1 MYIDRKRTNYI
12 IFRFSFST
20 KYINNLYFK
29 IKIKEYLEINLLMYN
44 NSINIDN
51 ILQNIW
57 AYGYSHNN
65 FIFAINSFI
74 KKINYL

>member
-1 MYIDRKRTNYI
+1 
-12 IFRFSFST
+12 
-20 KYINNLYFK
+20 
-29 IKIKEYLEINLLMYN
+29 LEINLLMYN
-44 NSINIDN
+44 NNINIDN

-65 FIFAINSFI
+65 FIFTIDSFI